1 MRQVH
6 AREMPVRLATITLT
20 GLPTGRAMEAV
31 FAINVV
37 ANRYCNTGSRSL
49 VAIEWITGV
58 RD

>member
-1 MRQVH
+1 
-6 AREMPVRLATITLT
+6 
-20 GLPTGRAMEAV
+20 MEAV

>member
-6 AREMPVRLATITLT
+6 AQGNPVRLATITLT
-20 GLPTGRAMEAV
+20 GLPIGRVMEAV

-37 ANRYCNTGSRSL
+37 ANRYCNTGSLSL
-49 VAIEWITGV
+49 VTIEWITGV